1 MHHLMNPAMIVK
13 IGVLPCAG
21 KIEKTACFVNAIAGP
36 DAVQSHT
43 NTEISGIAMKEI
55 DRLVEIMQTLRGPGG
70 CPWDAKQNHKSMVK
84 GLIEEV
90 YELVD
95 AIEDDNAEEMVEE
108 LGDVL
113 LHVVFQSIIG
123 KEEER
128 FSLETVA
135 DFLSEKLIYRHP
147 HVFGSVDMSGEK
159 EVIVNWER
167 LKRRENG
174 KQDRESILS
183 GIPETL
189 PALLYALKIQ
199 SAASRVGFDWDSPD
213 GVVEKIREE
222 TGELEAAAREGDAE
236 KLEDEIGDMIFTVV
250 NLARMTGID
259 PESALRRTNRK
270 FVKRFGA
277 IEKAARKRDVSLS
290 KMPMEEKERVW
301 QETKK

>member
-1 MHHLMNPAMIVK
+1 
-13 IGVLPCAG
+13 
-21 KIEKTACFVNAIAGP
+21 
-36 DAVQSHT
+36 
-43 NTEISGIAMKEI
+43 MKEI

-70 CPWDAKQNHKSMVK
+70 CPWDARQDHKSMIK

-95 AIEDDNAEEMVEE
+95 AIEDDSADEMIEE

-113 LHVVFQSIIG
+113 LHVVFHSIIG
-123 KEEER
+123 KEEKR
-128 FSLETVA
+128 FSLEEVA

-147 HVFGSVDMSGEK
+147 HVFGSIDVSGEK

-174 KQDRESILS
+174 KKNRESILS

-199 SAASRVGFDWDSPD
+199 SAASRVGFDWDGPD

-222 TGELEAAAREGDAE
+222 AVELEAAAKEGDTE
-236 KLEDEIGDMIFTVV
+236 KFKDEIGDMIFTVV
-250 NLARMTGID
+250 NLARMTGVD

-270 FVKRFGA
+270 FVRRFGA
-277 IEKAARKRDVSLS
+277 IEKAARKKGVSLS
-290 KMPMEEKERVW
+290 EMPMEEKEAVW
-301 QETKK
+301 QGTKK